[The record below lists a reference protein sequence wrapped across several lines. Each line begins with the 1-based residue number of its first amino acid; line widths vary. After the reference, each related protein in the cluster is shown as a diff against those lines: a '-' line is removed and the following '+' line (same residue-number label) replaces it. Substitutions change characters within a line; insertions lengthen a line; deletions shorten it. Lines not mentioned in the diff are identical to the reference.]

1 MIDLTNLEEIKKLD
15 PNNVLDSTEMF
26 VDQCEQIWTDV
37 KNITYPQE
45 YNQTKNVVI
54 CGMGGSSY
62 GGRIIQNLLKET
74 LKIPVYVNDD
84 YSLPAYVESSSL
96 VLLSS
101 YSGTTEEVLS
111 AGKKALT
118 KKAKVTW
125 IASSDSLA
133 RLLNINNL
141 PGVTFD
147 PRCNPSGKPRL
158 GTGYSVLGS
167 IAILNQ
173 IGLVKIEDGV
183 IQQTIHELRKEKEKI
198 KTEAIKFAKEI
209 FESIPIIFAAEFLKG
224 NAYVLRNQINE
235 TAKSFSAFS
244 ELPDLNHYLMEGLKN
259 PSNKKIKIIF
269 ITSDLYSD
277 IIKKRFDLTKDVV
290 GKNNVEFLEYKP
302 QGSTKIS
309 QVLNTLAFGGY
320 LSLYLALLYGQ
331 DPSLIPWVDYFKD
344 QLSK

>member
-15 PNNVLDSTEMF
+15 PNNVFDSTEMF

-45 YNQTKNVVI
+45 YNQTKNIVI

-62 GGRIIQNLLKET
+62 GGRIIQNLFKET
-74 LKIPVYVNDD
+74 LKIPAYVNDD

-111 AGKKALT
+111 AGKEALA

-125 IASSDSLA
+125 IASSTSLA
-133 RLLNINNL
+133 KILDINNL
-141 PGVTFD
+141 PGVIFD
-147 PRCNPSGKPRL
+147 PRYNPSGKPRL
-158 GTGYSVLGS
+158 GTGYSVLGA

-173 IGLVKIEDGV
+173 IGLVKIEDKV
-183 IQQTIHELRKEKEKI
+183 IQQAIDELRRQKEMI

-209 FESIPIIFAAEFLKG
+209 FENIPIIFAAEFLKG
-224 NAYVLRNQINE
+224 NVYVLRNQINE

-331 DPSLIPWVDYFKD
+331 DPSVIPWVDYFKE
-344 QLSK
+344 QLAK

>member
-1 MIDLTNLEEIKKLD
+1 MIDLTNLEKIRKLD
-15 PNNVLDSTEMF
+15 PNNVFDSTEMF
-26 VDQCEQIWTDV
+26 VNQCKQIWIDV

-45 YNQTKNVVI
+45 YNQIKNIVI

-62 GGRIIQNLLKET
+62 GGRIIQNLFKET
-74 LKIPVYVNDD
+74 LTIPVYINDD
-84 YSLPAYVESSSL
+84 YNLPAYVESSSL

-111 AGKKALT
+111 AGKKALV

-125 IASSDSLA
+125 ISSSNSLPK
-133 RLLNINNL
+133 LLDINNL
-141 PGVTFD
+141 PGVIFD
-147 PRCNPSGKPRL
+147 PRYNPSGKPRL
-158 GTGYSVLGS
+158 GTGYSVLGA
-167 IAILNQ
+167 IAIFNQ
-173 IGLVKIEDGV
+173 IGLVRIEDRV
-183 IQQTIHELRKEKEKI
+183 IQQTIDELGIEKEKI
-198 KTEAIKFAKEI
+198 KSQAMEFAKKI
-209 FESIPIIFAAEFLKG
+209 FESIPVIFAAEFLKG
-224 NAYVLRNQINE
+224 NAYALRNQINE

-259 PSNKKIKIIF
+259 PSNKKIKIVF
-269 ITSDLYSD
+269 ITSNLYSD

-331 DPSLIPWVDYFKD
+331 DPSVIPWVDYFKE
-344 QLSK
+344 QLGK